1 LAWKLAQTSGV
12 EVHAAPGNPGIAAVA
27 KCHGG
32 VEPLALAQTL
42 GIGLTVVG
50 PEAPLADGI
59 VDRFRAAGLAIVGP
73 TQAAARLES
82 SKSFAKEFFRRASIP
97 TARYRLAANHGE
109 AVDAIKSFSL
119 PVVLKADGLAAG
131 KGVVIARTAEEAA
144 EAAARL
150 LAVAAPLVIEE
161 FLVGEEVSFIALC
174 DGERAL
180 PLEASQDHKTLLEN
194 GQGPNTGGMGAYA
207 DGRILT
213 SAEQGRVMDEVIE
226 PALNGMRADGC
237 PFTGFL
243 YAGLMMT
250 ASGPRV
256 LEFNARLGDP
266 ETQALM
272 HRMAGD
278 FTGPLEEAAHGR
290 LASSKLEWRAEPS
303 VCVVLAA
310 HGYPGKPRSGDR
322 IEGVDQAPADVFHAG
337 TRLGAKGLETAGG
350 RVLGVTA
357 RGTTLSE
364 AIAAAYRG
372 VEAIRF
378 EGMQYRRDIGAAG
391 LKRWRA

>member
-1 LAWKLAQTSGV
+1 MGRCHAGADPLSLAQS
-12 EVHAAPGNPGIAAVA
+12 
-27 KCHGG
+27 
-32 VEPLALAQTL
+32 L

-97 TARYRLAANHGE
+97 TARYTLAASLAE
-109 AVDAIKSFSL
+109 ALDAIKTFFL
-119 PVVLKADGLAAG
+119 PIVLKADGLAAG
-131 KGVVIARTAEEAA
+131 KGVVIAHSAAEAS

-150 LAVAAPLVIEE
+150 LAVSAPLVIEE

-180 PLEASQDHKTLLEN
+180 PLAASQDHKTLLED
-194 GQGPNTGGMGAYA
+194 GRGPNTGGMGAYT
-207 DGRILT
+207 DGRILS
-213 SAEQGRVMDEVIE
+213 SADQARVLDAVIE
-226 PALNGMRADGC
+226 PALAGMRAEGC

-250 ASGPRV
+250 AAGPRV

-272 HRMAGD
+272 HRLASD
-278 FTGPLEEAAHGR
+278 FTAPLEDAAHGR
-290 LASSKLEWRAEPS
+290 LTASRLEWRTEPS

-310 HGYPGKPRSGDR
+310 HGYPGKPRSGDL
-322 IEGVDQAPADVFHAG
+322 IHGVDAAPADVFHAG
-337 TRLGAKGLETAGG
+337 TRLGARGLETSGG

-357 RGTTLSE
+357 RAATLPE

-372 VEAIRF
+372 VEAIHF
-378 EGMQYRRDIGAAG
+378 DGMQYRRDIGAAG
-391 LKRWRA
+391 LKRWST